1 MPRLFV
7 GPATPVAGAD
17 KEFRIWLNYRR
28 WRNFEFSRL
37 NLRLPA
43 DVSAAGFWLM
53 ASFVV
58 RAVVRID
65 SAAIN
70 PRKAIAAA
78 TPTIAKIGTEPL
90 RRMVSSV
97 FRRSPQASDVN
108 DHSSM
113 TVLHSTGRTATGTPK
128 GKLESRSVHSESYC
142 GSTLLV
148 GHPAITEA
156 QGAMLG
162 FGSGDEVRLRAFQW
176 KRSGGLVTSSCLK
189 AGCFSGL
196 RFTTKGDCRA
206 FHSGTRPKPRLCGP

>member
-97 FRRSPQASDVN
+97 FRRSPQARLAAFRVCASI
-108 DHSSM
+108 
-113 TVLHSTGRTATGTPK
+113 
-128 GKLESRSVHSESYC
+128 
-142 GSTLLV
+142 LLALLQV
-148 GHPAITEA
+148 G
-156 QGAMLG
+156 GALLFNLG
-162 FGSGDEVRLRAFQW
+162 GDR
-176 KRSGGLVTSSCLK
+176 
-189 AGCFSGL
+189 
-196 RFTTKGDCRA
+196 
-206 FHSGTRPKPRLCGP
+206 H